1 MVNAELMWLTRTV
14 SQVVS
19 WNIRCTGGWAPAPAE
34 MVLGW
39 TSEELQTSFEP
50 VQLALAPEKALQV
63 VAAVA
68 TVATTDAT
76 AQAQGAMERWDSQ
89 GRSRL

>member
-1 MVNAELMWLTRTV
+1 MVNAELMWLPRTV

-19 WNIRCTGGWAPAPAE
+19 WNIRCTEGWAPAPTE
-34 MVLGW
+34 VVLGW

-50 VQLALAPEKALQV
+50 VQLTLAPEKALQV

-76 AQAQGAMERWDSQ
+76 AQAQGATKRWHSQ
-89 GRSRL
+89 GRRQL